1 MTGGVSTDDLGYPG
15 DRLGLPAKGPRSVAR
30 FGSRLLALAL
40 DWIACVV
47 LVLAFGLDPLYGP
60 PTESLLALGVLVVEH
75 TILVGL
81 LGNSLGHRL
90 VGIRVARLD
99 GAPIGLPRG
108 LARAVL
114 LALVIPPL
122 VMDRDARGLH
132 DFAAGTVVVRR

>member
-15 DRLGLPAKGPRSVAR
+15 DRLGLPAKGPGSVAR

-40 DWIACVV
+40 DWVACVV

-60 PTESLLALGVLVVEH
+60 PTESLVALGVLVVEH

>member
-1 MTGGVSTDDLGYPG
+1 M
-15 DRLGLPAKGPRSVAR
+15 
-30 FGSRLLALAL
+30 F
-40 DWIACVV
+40 VV
-47 LVLAFGLDPLYGP
+47 LGFGLDPVYGP
-60 PTESLLALGVLVVEH
+60 PTDSLVALAVLVVEH

-99 GAPIGLPRG
+99 GALIGLPRG

-132 DFAAGTVVVRR
+132 DLAAGTAVVRR

>member
-1 MTGGVSTDDLGYPG
+1 MTGVGSTDDPGYPG
-15 DRLGLPAKGPRSVAR
+15 DRLGLPERGPGSVAR
-30 FGSRLLALAL
+30 FAPRLLALGL
-40 DWIACVV
+40 DWVACVI
-47 LVLAFGLDPLYGP
+47 LVLSFGLDPLYGP
-60 PTESLLALGVLVVEH
+60 PRDSLVALAVLVVEH

-132 DFAAGTVVVRR
+132 DFAAGTAVLRR

>member
-1 MTGGVSTDDLGYPG
+1 MTGAISTDDPGHPG
-15 DRLGLPAKGPRSVAR
+15 DRLGLPARGPGSVSR
-30 FGSRLLALAL
+30 LGPRLLALGL
-40 DWIACVV
+40 DWVACVIV
-47 LVLAFGLDPLYGP
+47 VLAFGLDPLYGP
-60 PTESLLALGVLVVEH
+60 PTDSLVALAALVVEH

-81 LGNSLGHRL
+81 LGTSLGHRL

-99 GAPIGLPRG
+99 GAPIGLLRG
-108 LARAVL
+108 LGRAVL

>member
-1 MTGGVSTDDLGYPG
+1 VTGVGSTDDPGYPG
-15 DRLGLPAKGPRSVAR
+15 DRLGLPERGPGSVAR
-30 FGSRLLALAL
+30 FAPRLLAL
-40 DWIACVV
+40 DWVACVI
-47 LVLAFGLDPLYGP
+47 LVLSFGLDPLYGP
-60 PTESLLALGVLVVEH
+60 PRDSLVALAVLVVEH

-114 LALVIPPL
+114 LVLVIPPL

-132 DFAAGTVVVRR
+132 DFAAGTAVLRR